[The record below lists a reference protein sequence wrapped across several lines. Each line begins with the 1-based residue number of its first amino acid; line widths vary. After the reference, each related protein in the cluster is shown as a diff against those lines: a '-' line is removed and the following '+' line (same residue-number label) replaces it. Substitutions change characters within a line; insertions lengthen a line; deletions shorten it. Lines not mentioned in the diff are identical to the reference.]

1 MALMDRIYLNDF
13 LSMNEQEKFDLVSKI
28 RTIRSSA
35 LNSAK
40 VNSKRVTK
48 SAMRNIAKAKGTPK
62 EKKMLKDPL
71 ETTKNLFSKLT
82 PEQKAAVLSMIPE
95 E

>member
-1 MALMDRIYLNDF
+1 
-13 LSMNEQEKFDLVSKI
+13 
-28 RTIRSSA
+28 
-35 LNSAK
+35 
-40 VNSKRVTK
+40 
-48 SAMRNIAKAKGTPK
+48 
-62 EKKMLKDPL
+62 MLKDPL